1 MHARAN
7 RRLSACDR
15 IFDISGKQGLNRPR
29 TAGQEDNIG
38 VDAML
43 GENASFFGDPRN
55 SLAESG
61 RDESDGNFAL
71 CGGVAARNR

>member
-38 VDAML
+38 VDADAWRKCQL
-43 GENASFFGDPRN
+43 LWRSTE
-55 SLAESG
+55 
-61 RDESDGNFAL
+61 
-71 CGGVAARNR
+71 

>member
-15 IFDISGKQGLNRPR
+15 IFDISSEQGLNRPR

-43 GENASFFGDPRN
+43 GEDAGLFGDPRN
-55 SLAESG
+55 SLAESW
-61 RDESDGNFAL
+61 
-71 CGGVAARNR
+71 ARRK